1 MAFTMPEGIP
11 TPTPVSEYSLPQT
24 LRFETPKP
32 AGSVSF
38 LTVISIILG
47 IVLATGSVVGV
58 VGKAFFVDR
67 NEYNL
72 QVVTNA
78 EERGK
83 VTETLKRLDQ
93 SIARLET
100 SMEKISASLDNFK
113 DDDRTAP
120 RRRGR

>member
-1 MAFTMPEGIP
+1 MAFTMPEGVP

-32 AGSVSF
+32 AVGSLSF

-67 NEYNL
+67 NEYNV
-72 QVVTNA
+72 QVVTSA

-93 SIARLET
+93 SIARLEA
-100 SMEKISASLDNFK
+100 SIEKISTTVDSLRDDNVQ
-113 DDDRTAP
+113 